1 MRILIIRTSAMGD
14 VALTTPVLRG
24 MLDRYPETEIILLT
38 RPQFWAYFTSY
49 ERIQLFLADFRKRHK
64 GISGL
69 YRLYRDI
76 QKQGTVDYVID
87 LHDVLRS
94 KILRTFFRLNGVPY
108 VKIDKGRD
116 EKKAIIKGMSREP
129 LKHTVER
136 YADAMREAGFNITL
150 PPGPWIKPGEESLRS
165 ISGMMD
171 QTGEIN
177 IGIAPF
183 AKHRLKMWPV
193 ENMISLMRNI
203 SENYRVRFWLFG
215 GKDEHAKLN
224 AIHDAIRNS
233 ENLAGRLNLGEE
245 IAFMSVLDVMI
256 SMDSSNMHMSAL
268 AGTNVISLWGATDPV
283 TGFGAW
289 GQPDEYAVK
298 IPFSRL
304 GCRPCTVFGKG
315 TCRRKDHAC
324 MIWLTPQI
332 VFQQITDSGLF
343 DRIMIAK
350 NNNSLRIT
358 KSPG

>member
-38 RPQFWAYFTSY
+38 RPQFWAYFGSY
-49 ERIQLFLADFRKRHK
+49 EKIQLFLADFRKSHK

-69 YRLYRDI
+69 FRLYRDI

-94 KILRTFFRLNGVPY
+94 KILRSFFRLKGVPA
-108 VKIDKGRD
+108 VKIDKGRK
-116 EKKAIIKGMSREP
+116 EKKAIIKGISREP
-129 LKHTVER
+129 IRHTVDR
-136 YADAMREAGFNITL
+136 YADVMRKAGFDFNL
-150 PPGPWIKPGEESLRS
+150 PSGPWIIPGEDSIRS
-165 ISGMMD
+165 ISGMID
-171 QTGEIN
+171 PNGEIN

-183 AKHRLKMWPV
+183 AKHKLKMWPV
-193 ENMISLMRNI
+193 ENMISLMKKL
-203 SENYRVRFWLFG
+203 SEHYRAKFWLFG
-215 GKDEHAKLN
+215 GKDEQGKLDV
-224 AIHDAIRNS
+224 IHEKIRNS

-268 AGTNVISLWGATDPV
+268 TGTNVISIWGATDPV

-289 GQPDEYAVK
+289 GQPDEYSVR
-298 IPFSRL
+298 IPYSRL
-304 GCRPCTVFGKG
+304 NCRPCTVFGKG
-315 TCRRKDHAC
+315 SCRRKDHAC
-324 MIWLTPQI
+324 MNWLTPEI

-343 DRIMIAK
+343 DRLLAAK
-350 NNNSLRIT
+350 NNSSLRKT
-358 KSPG
+358 K